1 MTDLDTLLAEI
12 DAAPKSGPVYDNI
25 TAEEAAKRYSN
36 HDLATFHYF
45 NDNGIRAEWSALGNR
60 LLAFGRGYLAYG
72 DTGYYS
78 ERLYALARYER
89 KRVNPNELWAIISGI
104 RKTIERGN
112 AFLVENNA

>member
-36 HDLATFHYF
+36 HALATFHYF
-45 NDNGIRAEWSALGNR
+45 NDNGIRAEWSELGSR

-72 DTGYYS
+72 DTGYYN

-89 KRVNPNELWAIISGI
+89 KRVNPNELWAIVSGI

-112 AFLVENNA
+112 AFLAENNA